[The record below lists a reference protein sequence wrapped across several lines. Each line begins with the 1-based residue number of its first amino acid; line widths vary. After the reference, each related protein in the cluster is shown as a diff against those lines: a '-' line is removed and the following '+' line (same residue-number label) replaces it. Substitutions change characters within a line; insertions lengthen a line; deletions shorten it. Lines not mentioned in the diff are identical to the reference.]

1 MTTNMTPAD
10 WRRFAALL
18 NLIRAG
24 KGMGP
29 SFNEIGAAWDIRS
42 KGTITNYLNRIEAAG
57 LIHELRYLAVCQP
70 AVSHNVREDQR
81 HHWRVVGCFVIDK
94 PIHRVGWQLRFAA
107 ERIQHFHRE
116 PTAPP
121 LRDGVGR
128 SP

>member
-57 LIHELRYLAVCQP
+57 LIRRLPHRARAIEVASCLVPVMTQAGAVLLP
-70 AVSHNVREDQR
+70 VA
-81 HHWRVVGCFVIDK
+81 G
-94 PIHRVGWQLRFAA
+94 GA
-107 ERIQHFHRE
+107 E
-116 PTAPP
+116 
-121 LRDGVGR
+121 
-128 SP
+128 